1 MKEKLRRFMMGRYG
15 VDYFSRFTLTASL
28 IFLILSTL
36 TKFSLF
42 QLLFWGFLLYTYYR
56 IFSRN
61 IAKRREENNWYL
73 NKTYKTRNFILR
85 QKNSLAQRKT
95 HHIYKC
101 PNCKQKIRVPRG
113 KGKIEITCPKCR
125 ISFIKRSQKGA
136 LCLDILPLIK
146 AK

>member
-15 VDYFSRFTLTASL
+15 VDYFSRFTLTTSL

-125 ISFIKRSQKGA
+125 ISFIKRS
-136 LCLDILPLIK
+136 
-146 AK
+146 

>member
-125 ISFIKRSQKGA
+125 ISFIKRS
-136 LCLDILPLIK
+136 
-146 AK
+146 

>member
-42 QLLFWGFLLYTYYR
+42 QLMFWGFLFYTYYR

-73 NKTYKTRNFILR
+73 NKTYKARNFILR

-125 ISFIKRSQKGA
+125 ISFIKRS
-136 LCLDILPLIK
+136 
-146 AK
+146 

>member
-73 NKTYKTRNFILR
+73 NKTSKTRNFILR

-125 ISFIKRSQKGA
+125 ISFIKRS
-136 LCLDILPLIK
+136 
-146 AK
+146 